1 MAVNFEE
8 IPSDIE
14 VTDKPPI
21 ARKTV
26 LEELNNRQSLLNER
40 TIKCKDIRP
49 FFEKM
54 KKDPLRYMYKYF
66 CICPRFNPK
75 YLCKHTG
82 NIIID
87 RDVLTHEEHIVFLA
101 TPKANFAEPRKLP
114 RYLIHKYIV
123 PKCTARVHS
132 LAAPDKKQVND
143 TLNNFS
149 HIIPKWRKRL
159 LKMHLQKK
167 PTVNYTTI
175 PLALEWLSEEI
186 RLKKVAKRKER
197 ACLQKLARKIVRR
210 QRTQIKKII
219 CVLFEEMKDFL
230 LNDQFVMDENSALVS
245 VILEALREFT
255 GLLFFLNV
263 FFLNIEYN
271 KRISIIFILLGLKL

>member
-1 MAVNFEE
+1 MAVNFKE
-8 IPSDIE
+8 IPSVIE
-14 VTDKPPI
+14 VPDKP
-21 ARKTV
+21 AEKTKTV
-26 LEELNNRQSLLNER
+26 LEELNDRQSLLNER
-40 TIKCKDIRP
+40 TIKCKDITP
-49 FFEKM
+49 FFEKT
-54 KKDPLRYMYKYF
+54 KKDPLRYMYKFF
-66 CICPRFNPK
+66 CVCPRFNPK
-75 YLCKHTG
+75 YKCRHTG

-87 RDVLTHEEHIVFLA
+87 RDVLTPEEHIVYLA
-101 TPKANFAEPRKLP
+101 TPKANFAEPRKMP

-149 HIIPKWRKRL
+149 HIIPKWRKKL

-167 PTVNYTTI
+167 PTVNYTSI
-175 PLALEWLSEEI
+175 PLALEWLSEEK

-197 ACLQKLARKIVRR
+197 VCLQKLAGKIICK

-230 LNDQFVMDENSALVS
+230 LNDQFVMDENSSLVS
-245 VILEALREFT
+245 VIWDALREFT
-255 GLLFFLNV
+255 GLI
-263 FFLNIEYN
+263 LNIKYN
-271 KRISIIFILLGLKL
+271 